1 MARQVLPS
9 VSSLGQAVVA
19 TVEGGMRVSCRC
31 GSASCLGL
39 GVLPLFIRVNP
50 VTGCM
55 TFPGSFYRL
64 HCGVMVRMS
73 LSRCSFQLVLIVDEF
88 YFGVCVVSIFWF
100 WVVHVTS
107 LVLDSGRVAVEN
119 PVNMEVDTVTD
130 SRIQKVNSLLKDIRI
145 DYDSLSKPVDSFVS
159 SIREAIDAIPEGFKV
174 TSELAPSFVRD
185 IGADKVEFTF
195 KKPNG
200 FNLCGSYSTRC
211 MAKPDASV
219 DLLLHLPKECFYE
232 KDYMNHRYHAKRC
245 LYLCV
250 LKKHLLASSSVEK
263 VEWSTLQ
270 NEARKPVLVVFP
282 VKKVDNFP
290 GFSIR
295 IIPSAT
301 SLFDVAK
308 LSMSRNNVRSVT
320 ADGVA
325 QPTPTYNSSILEDMF
340 LEENSELLKKTFS
353 VWKEL
358 GDALILL
365 KIWARQRSSIYVHD
379 CLNGFLISVILS
391 YLATH
396 GKINKSL
403 NALDIFR
410 VTLDFIATSKLWERG
425 LFFPPQS
432 ESPVSKEEKLQ
443 FKELFP
449 VVICDSST
457 LMNLAFRMT
466 SVGFHELRDEA
477 SSTLK
482 CMKLRDGG
490 FEEAFMTKIDYPVK
504 YDHCIRNIGEPMS
517 RKCIAFWNKDWVTEL
532 NQSALFGEIP
542 IKIHMWRV
550 YGLSVLNREPLF
562 IGISISS
569 IENAFRTVD
578 IGPDAENK
586 TEALKFRK
594 FWGEKSE
601 LRRFKD
607 GRIAESTVWGTQQW
621 TRHLIMKQIV
631 EYILKRHLSLSS
643 DDIVQL
649 VDQLDFSL
657 IYGYKDPISTSG
669 NLLEAFEV
677 FSKCLRGIKGI
688 PLKVSS
694 VQPLDSA
701 LRLTS
706 VFPPEPHPLA
716 CGKIDAQRLQRV
728 IPSCIP
734 TMEVMIQL
742 EGSGNWPMDDLAI
755 EKTKTAFL
763 IQIAENLQTIKG
775 IRSTATENN
784 VDVFMRGYAFR
795 LRILHERGLSL
806 VKREIGPD
814 PVKHVSSA
822 DKMLFIRSQHAS
834 MINGLHGRFP
844 IYASVARL
852 AKRWVSAHLFSGCLA
867 EEAIELLVA
876 HVFLTP
882 LPLGVPSSRING
894 FLRFLRLLADYDW
907 MFYPLIVDINNDFG
921 RNDEKEINDNF
932 MSSRKGYEEDKQN
945 ISSAMF
951 LAAPYDKA
959 SEAWTSLSP
968 NLSEL
973 KRLVAYAR
981 SSANVLSK
989 LVLQEHNDSVQWECL
1004 FRTPL
1009 NNYDAVVLLHR
1020 EKIPYPHHLLF
1031 PSELNQGKHVAR
1043 GKASKAFNP
1052 FLLPGDLKRSPEELK
1067 KKLMVDFEPTKCFM
1081 SGLQEEFGTLK
1092 AWYDH
1097 IGGDAI
1103 GLTWTK
1109 HNSKKRERDEEE
1121 VEINPI
1127 EMLKAVG
1134 EMGKGLVRDIYL
1146 LKSPRFL

>member
-1 MARQVLPS
+1 
-9 VSSLGQAVVA
+9 
-19 TVEGGMRVSCRC
+19 
-31 GSASCLGL
+31 
-39 GVLPLFIRVNP
+39 
-50 VTGCM
+50 
-55 TFPGSFYRL
+55 
-64 HCGVMVRMS
+64 
-73 LSRCSFQLVLIVDEF
+73 
-88 YFGVCVVSIFWF
+88 
-100 WVVHVTS
+100 
-107 LVLDSGRVAVEN
+107 
-119 PVNMEVDTVTD
+119 MEIDTVTD
-130 SRIQKVNSLLKDIRI
+130 SRTLKVNDLLKDIRI
-145 DYDSLSKPVDSFVS
+145 DYDSLTNLVDDFVS
-159 SIREAIDAIPEGFKV
+159 SIKESIDAIPDDFKV
-174 TSELAPSFVRD
+174 TSELAPSFVSE
-185 IGADKVEFTF
+185 IGADKVEFNF

-200 FNLCGSYSTRC
+200 FSLCGSYSIRC
-211 MAKPDASV
+211 MAKPDACV
-219 DLLLHLPKECFYE
+219 DLLVHLPKECFYE

-250 LKKHLLASSSVEK
+250 IRKHLLSSSSVEK
-263 VEWSTLQ
+263 VEWSSLQ

-282 VKKVDNFP
+282 AKKLDQFP

-301 SLFDVAK
+301 SLFNVAK
-308 LSMSRNNVRSVT
+308 LSMSRNNVRSVS
-320 ADGVA
+320 ADGVP

-353 VWKEL
+353 EWKEL

-365 KIWARQRSSIYVHD
+365 KIWARQRSSIYTHD
-379 CLNGFLISVILS
+379 CLNGFLISLILS

-396 GKINKSL
+396 GKFNKSL

-432 ESPVSKEEKLQ
+432 ENRVSKEEKMQ
-443 FKELFP
+443 FRELFP
-449 VVICDSST
+449 VVICDPST
-457 LMNLAFRMT
+457 LVNLAFRMT
-466 SVGFHELRDEA
+466 SVGFQELQDEA

-490 FEEAFMTKIDYPVK
+490 FEEVFMTKIDYPVK
-504 YDHCIRNIGEPMS
+504 YDHCVRLHLKGKPAVSVSGYCLDKECWRIYEQKVHSLLQQGLGDRAKSIRVVWRNT
-517 RKCIAFWNKDWVTEL
+517 NQDWHVE
-532 NQSALFGEIP
+532 S
-542 IKIHMWRV
+542 
-550 YGLSVLNREPLF
+550 GLSVLDREPLF

-569 IENAFRTVD
+569 IEKAFRTVD

-586 TEALKFRK
+586 LEALKFRR
-594 FWGEKSE
+594 FWGNKSE

-607 GRIAESTVWGTQQW
+607 GRIAESTVWETQQW
-621 TRHLIMKQIV
+621 TKHLIVKQII
-631 EYILKRHLSLSS
+631 EYIIKRHLSLSA

-657 IYGYKDPISTSG
+657 IYGDKDPMSTSG
-669 NLLEAFEV
+669 NLLQAYEV
-677 FSKCLRGIKGI
+677 FSKCLREIEGI

-701 LRLTS
+701 LRFTS
-706 VFPPEPHPLA
+706 VFPPEPHPVA
-716 CGKIDAQRLQRV
+716 CEKIDARRLHKLL
-728 IPSCIP
+728 PSCIP

-742 EGSGNWPMDDLAI
+742 EGSGNWPIGDLAI
-755 EKTKTAFL
+755 EKTKSAFL
-763 IQIAENLQTIKG
+763 LKIAENLQNVEG
-775 IRSTATENN
+775 IPCTATEDN
-784 VDVFMRGYAFR
+784 VDVFMGGYAFR
-795 LRILHERGLSL
+795 MRIMHERGLSL
-806 VKREIGPD
+806 VKRDIGAD
-814 PVKHVSSA
+814 PVKQVSSI

-834 MINGLHGRFP
+834 MINGLQGLFP
-844 IYASVARL
+844 TYAPVARL

-882 LPLGVPSSRING
+882 LPLGVPCSRING

-932 MSSRKGYEEDKQN
+932 MASRKGYEKDRQN

-959 SEAWTSLSP
+959 SEAWTSTSP
-968 NLSEL
+968 NLSEQ
-973 KRLVAYAR
+973 KRLAAYAR

-989 LVLQEHNDSVQWECL
+989 LVLHEHNDSVQWECL

-1020 EKIPYPHHLLF
+1020 DKLPYPRRLLF

-1043 GKASKAFNP
+1043 GKASTAFNP
-1052 FLLPGDLKRSPEELK
+1052 FLLPGDLKRSHEELK

-1092 AWYDH
+1092 PWYDH

-1103 GLTWTK
+1103 GLTWNK
-1109 HNSKKRERDEEE
+1109 HNSK
-1121 VEINPI
+1121 V
-1127 EMLKAVG
+1127 
-1134 EMGKGLVRDIYL
+1134 
-1146 LKSPRFL
+1146 

>member
-1 MARQVLPS
+1 
-9 VSSLGQAVVA
+9 
-19 TVEGGMRVSCRC
+19 
-31 GSASCLGL
+31 
-39 GVLPLFIRVNP
+39 
-50 VTGCM
+50 
-55 TFPGSFYRL
+55 
-64 HCGVMVRMS
+64 
-73 LSRCSFQLVLIVDEF
+73 
-88 YFGVCVVSIFWF
+88 
-100 WVVHVTS
+100 
-107 LVLDSGRVAVEN
+107 
-119 PVNMEVDTVTD
+119 MEAETVTD
-130 SRIQKVNSLLKDIRI
+130 SRIQKVNDLLKDIRI
-145 DYDSLSKPVDSFVS
+145 DYDSLSKPVDDFVL
-159 SIREAIDAIPEGFKV
+159 SIKEATDAIPEDFKV
-174 TSELAPSFVRD
+174 TSEIASSFVND
-185 IGADKVEFTF
+185 IGADKVEFNF
-195 KKPNG
+195 KKPSG
-200 FNLCGSYSTRC
+200 FSLCGSYSIHS
-211 MAKPDASV
+211 MAKPDSSV
-219 DLLLHLPKECFYE
+219 DLLLHLSKECFYE

-250 LKKHLLASSSVEK
+250 VRKHLLSSSSVEK
-263 VEWSTLQ
+263 VEWSTLE
-270 NEARKPVLVVFP
+270 NEARKPVLVVYP
-282 VKKVDNFP
+282 AKKLDQLP

-301 SLFDVAK
+301 SLFNVAK
-308 LSMSRNNVRSVT
+308 LSMSRGNIRSVS
-320 ADGVA
+320 ADGVS

-353 VWKEL
+353 EWKEL

-396 GKINKSL
+396 GKITKSL
-403 NALDIFR
+403 KALDIFR
-410 VTLDFIATSKLWERG
+410 VTLDFISTSKLWERG
-425 LFFPPQS
+425 LFFPAQG
-432 ESPVSKEEKLQ
+432 ENRISKEEKLQ

-449 VVICDSST
+449 VVISDSST
-457 LMNLAFRMT
+457 LVNLAFRMT
-466 SVGFHELRDEA
+466 SVGFQELQDEA

-490 FEEAFMTKIDYPVK
+490 FEEVFMTKIDYPVK
-504 YDHCIRNIGEPMS
+504 YDHCIRLHLKG
-517 RKCIAFWNKDWVTEL
+517 KT
-532 NQSALFGEIP
+532 SAEFCLDKEC
-542 IKIHMWRV
+542 WRV
-550 YGLSVLNREPLF
+550 YEQKVHSLLLQGLGDRAKSIRVVWRNINQDWRVESGLTVLDREPLF

-569 IENAFRTVD
+569 TEAAFRTVD

-586 TEALKFRK
+586 IEALKFRK

-607 GRIAESTVWGTQQW
+607 GRIAESTVWETQQW
-621 TRHLIMKQIV
+621 ARHLILKQII
-631 EYILKRHLSLSS
+631 EYIFKRHLSLSS

-657 IYGYKDPISTSG
+657 NYGNKDPMSTAG
-669 NLLEAFEV
+669 NLLQAYEV
-677 FSKCLRGIKGI
+677 FSKCLREIEGI

-701 LRLTS
+701 LRFTS
-706 VFPPEPHPLA
+706 VFPPEPHPVA
-716 CGKIDAQRLQRV
+716 YEKIDARRLHKLM
-728 IPSCIP
+728 PSCIP

-755 EKTKTAFL
+755 EKTKSAFL
-763 IQIAENLQTIKG
+763 LQIAENLQKVEG
-775 IRSTATENN
+775 IPCTATEEN
-784 VDVFMRGYAFR
+784 VDVFMGGYAFR

-806 VKREIGPD
+806 VKREIGAD
-814 PVKHVSSA
+814 TVKKVSST

-834 MINGLHGRFP
+834 MINGLQGRFP
-844 IYASVARL
+844 TYSPVARL

-882 LPLGVPSSRING
+882 LPLCVPCSRING

-907 MFYPLIVDINNDFG
+907 MFYPLVVDINNDFG

-932 MSSRKGYEEDKQN
+932 MASRKGYEVDRQN

-959 SEAWTSLSP
+959 SEGWTTISP

-1020 EKIPYPHHLLF
+1020 DRLPYPHRLLF

-1043 GKASKAFNP
+1043 GKASKGFNP
-1052 FLLPGDLKRSPEELK
+1052 FLLPGDLKRSGDELK
-1067 KKLMVDFEPTKCFM
+1067 SKLMVDFEPTKCFM

-1092 AWYDH
+1092 PWYDH

-1121 VEINPI
+1121 EVETNPI

-1134 EMGKGLVRDIYL
+1134 EMGKGFVRDIYL
-1146 LKSPRFL
+1146 LKPPRLV

>member
-1 MARQVLPS
+1 
-9 VSSLGQAVVA
+9 
-19 TVEGGMRVSCRC
+19 
-31 GSASCLGL
+31 
-39 GVLPLFIRVNP
+39 
-50 VTGCM
+50 
-55 TFPGSFYRL
+55 
-64 HCGVMVRMS
+64 
-73 LSRCSFQLVLIVDEF
+73 
-88 YFGVCVVSIFWF
+88 
-100 WVVHVTS
+100 
-107 LVLDSGRVAVEN
+107 
-119 PVNMEVDTVTD
+119 MEVDTVTD

-145 DYDSLSKPVDSFVS
+145 DYDSLSKPVDSLVS

-200 FNLCGSYSTRC
+200 FSLCGSYSTRC
-211 MAKPDASV
+211 MAKPEASV

-282 VKKVDNFP
+282 AKRVDNFP
-290 GFSIR
+290 GFSVR
-295 IIPSAT
+295 IIPSAA

-432 ESPVSKEEKLQ
+432 DNPVSKEEKLQ

-490 FEEAFMTKIDYPVK
+490 FEEAFMTKIDYPVR
-504 YDHCIRNIGEPMS
+504 YDHCIRLHLKGKTAVSTSGFCLDKEY
-517 RKCIAFWNKDWVTEL
+517 
-532 NQSALFGEIP
+532 
-542 IKIHMWRV
+542 WRTYEQKV
-550 YGLSVLNREPLF
+550 QTLLEQGLGDRAKSIRVVWRNTNHDSYVESGFSVLDREPLF
-562 IGISISS
+562 IGVSISS

-657 IYGYKDPISTSG
+657 IYGDKDPISTSG
-669 NLLEAFEV
+669 NLLEAFEA
-677 FSKCLRGIKGI
+677 FSQCLRGIKGI

-716 CGKIDAQRLQRV
+716 CGKIDAQKQHRV
-728 IPSCIP
+728 MPSCIP

-775 IRSTATENN
+775 IRSTATEDN

-806 VKREIGPD
+806 VKREIGAD

-932 MSSRKGYEEDKQN
+932 MSSRKGYEEDRQN

-959 SEAWTSLSP
+959 SEAWTTLSP

-989 LVLQEHNDSVQWECL
+989 LILQEHNDSVQWECL

-1020 EKIPYPHHLLF
+1020 EKLTYPHHLLF
-1031 PSELNQGKHVAR
+1031 PSELNQAGKHVAR

-1081 SGLQEEFGTLK
+1081 RGLHEEFGTLK
-1092 AWYDH
+1092 PWYDH

-1103 GLTWTK
+1103 GLTWSK
-1109 HNSKKRERDEEE
+1109 PNSKKRERDEEE
-1121 VEINPI
+1121 VEINPV